1 MMKRLFLLA
10 SLLLLSALAAC
21 SSSTT
26 PKPQTNLRI
35 INASP
40 DAGSI
45 QVLLDDKIIL
55 SGLGFKDGISYNQ
68 IDAGTRNI
76 KLVIPAVTT
85 GTTPTPLKLLLDI
98 TPNLLEGHFYSVIA
112 ANNAAAIEP
121 IIIDEDSSAPAS
133 GKLRVRVVHTAAAAP
148 AVDIYVSAL
157 TDDATLAGATP
168 VISNAN
174 FKTVSPIID
183 LNPGDY
189 VVRVTTTGTKNIV
202 FDSGKQTLAVG
213 SNITLFAME
222 QNVSTSPISL
232 VALSRSYQVSRF
244 EIFDVNAQV
253 RVMNTSTDAPA
264 IDFLVDN
271 VVSQSALAYGA
282 NSAYAPILAGVHT
295 FKINSAGSATTLVTA
310 DSTITGSGAF
320 SVYVMDVAAKL
331 QVVVIPDFLGLP
343 TAGNAKLRFI
353 HASADTTALDVFQ
366 DDSTTAIVSALAFK
380 GGGLYTTV
388 PAGTHAYKLNL
399 AGTATT
405 PLQSSLVLEAG
416 KVYSAVVLGSSATG
430 ATKPLEL
437 KLITD
442 R

>member
-1 MMKRLFLLA
+1 MKRLFLFA
-10 SLLLLSALAAC
+10 SLLVLSALAAC

-35 INASP
+35 VNASP

-55 SGLGFKDGISYNQ
+55 SGLSFKDGISYNQ
-68 IDAGTRNI
+68 VEAGTRNI
-76 KLVIPAVTT
+76 KLVIPAVTA

-98 TPNLLEGHFYSVIA
+98 TQDLLEGHFYTVIA
-112 ANNAAAIEP
+112 ANNSAAIEP

-133 GKLRVRVVHTAAAAP
+133 GKLRIRVIHTAPAAP

-168 VISNAN
+168 AISGAT
-174 FKTVSPIID
+174 FKSVSSVID

-189 VVRVTTTGTKNIV
+189 VVRVTAAGTKNIV
-202 FDSGKQTLAVG
+202 FDSGKQTLAAGANV
-213 SNITLFAME
+213 TLFAME
-222 QNVSTSPISL
+222 QNVSQSPISL

-244 EIFDVNAQV
+244 EIFDINAQV
-253 RVMNTSTDAPA
+253 RVINTSPDAPA
-264 IDFLVDN
+264 VDFLVDN
-271 VVSQSALAYGA
+271 VVAQTALSYGA
-282 NSAYAPILAGVHT
+282 NSAFAPILAGVHN
-295 FKINSAGSATTLVTA
+295 FKINSTGTATTLVMT

-331 QVVVIPDFLGLP
+331 QAVVIADFLGLP

-353 HASADTTALDVFQ
+353 HASPDTTGLDVFQ
-366 DDSTTAIVSALAFK
+366 DDSTTAIVSALPFK
-380 GGGLYTTV
+380 SGGLYATV

-399 AGTATT
+399 AGTATNA
-405 PLQSSLVLEAG
+405 LQASLVLEAG
-416 KVYSAVVLGSSATG
+416 KVYSAVVLGSSVAG
-430 ATKPLEL
+430 AAKPLQL